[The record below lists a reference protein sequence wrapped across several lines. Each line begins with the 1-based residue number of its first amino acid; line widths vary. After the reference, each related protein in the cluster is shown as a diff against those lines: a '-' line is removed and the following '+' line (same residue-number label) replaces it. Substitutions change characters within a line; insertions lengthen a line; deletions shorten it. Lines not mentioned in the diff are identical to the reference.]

1 MKRFYYPIVLALF
14 CLPTLLSAQAIKGFK
29 LLEKKKE
36 EKAEKAF
43 NRAMTKDSQKDAA
56 VLGLYK
62 LKLKNIRG
70 AQNFRDLIS
79 PYAQLTLALE
89 GFKSLPTKEL
99 ERFKKKGIY
108 TGDFQTSLSNL
119 QNLALTLVLKS
130 DSILALDHFKTTM
143 GQSMTKQID
152 TKYQDNEQALVV
164 SNYLFEDYQTLLS
177 ITKRHPMAAM
187 KAKLCLDK
195 KFIYRVLYAFCRD
208 YPLSEFPS
216 FCKDVPEHWSCNDC
230 HWQEFNDS
238 LSTKKLSS
246 LLNFLY
252 DYRLSN
258 LDQIVLY
265 ALEQPINTSL
275 VEQSNGLDS
284 IGLLRWD
291 EIRQSAKWMRGEFPA
306 GMTDEAL
313 VKLLKNYLPNS
324 APSNRSYWA
333 LMAGLDWLHERESWP
348 LAADLTRFAAPYYP
362 YPKDSS
368 LCVPHSGII
377 NKDSLWFA
385 NTIHAFTLPSEQLK
399 QERLSVST
407 KRSDHSPVLKLDG
420 STLFFAIASE
430 GEDNSG
436 LDIYSSEKVDTSW
449 SAPKL
454 IPALSGKEDQI
465 PLALALHGNLML
477 LSADKKLC
485 LSTRGANNQT
495 WSKPKPVSDLVN
507 HFPWVGRGTLSEN
520 GEALIFE
527 AALDSFPF
535 LIEGDVNLYLALYDP
550 HSKSWSAPML
560 MNAIINTP
568 WHEGAPYLHIDGETL
583 YFRSHGHFG
592 LAEQDLFVSTRLDS
606 TWLNW
611 SVPKPL
617 GKHLNTFDDDFAEGL
632 NISTNGLKAYFSGK
646 GINGNPQDLYA
657 QELPS
662 YGRPRRMKIIKGQME
677 KYPKAPWVKLIDAR
691 TNQVIDS
698 TRATATGEYLFLFAH
713 GTAKEAII
721 FVDDPE
727 LYSTY
732 VEINL
737 DTLPDVYK
745 LPENPITAG
754 IVEMIA
760 QEIPVPLR
768 HLEFMTQSDLLSSQ
782 AQKELNW
789 MTRFF
794 LQKRLSFLLAG
805 YADKSEADGKN
816 LSMRRV
822 KSIKAFL
829 GSKGLVQDRMWLQ
842 DFGENKPAISMKNK
856 IKVADTRHVEIF
868 LKN

>member
-1 MKRFYYPIVLALF
+1 MNKFYYPLVIALF
-14 CLPTLLSAQAIKGFK
+14 YLPAFIQAQAIKGFK
-29 LLEKKKE
+29 LLEKNKP

-43 NRAMTKDSQKDAA
+43 NKAIKKASQKDAA

-62 LKLKNIRG
+62 VKLKDIR
-70 AQNFRDLIS
+70 AAKNFRELIP
-79 PYAQLTLALE
+79 PYEELTIALE
-89 GFKSLPTKEL
+89 GFKSLPANEL
-99 ERFKKKGIY
+99 NRFKKKGVY
-108 TGDFQTSLSNL
+108 TGDFQTSLINL
-119 QNLALTLVLKS
+119 QSLALNLVLKS
-130 DSILALDHFKTTM
+130 DSILALDHFKESM
-143 GQSMTKQID
+143 GQSMTKQIES
-152 TKYQDNEQALVV
+152 KYQDNEKALVV

-177 ITKRHPMAAM
+177 ITKQHPAAAI
-187 KAKLCLDK
+187 KQKLSLDK
-195 KFIYRVLYAFCRD
+195 KFIYRVLYAFCRN
-208 YPLSEFPS
+208 YSLSKFPS
-216 FCKDVPEHWSCNDC
+216 FCKDLPDHWSCHDC

-265 ALEQPINTSL
+265 ALEQPINADL
-275 VEQSNGLDS
+275 VEQANSLDS
-284 IGLLRWD
+284 IGLVRWN
-291 EIRQSAKWMRGEFPA
+291 EIRQSTKWMQGEFPA
-306 GMTDEAL
+306 GITDEAL
-313 VKLLKNYLPNS
+313 VNLLKNYLPNS
-324 APSNRSYWA
+324 APSNRSYWV
-333 LMAGLDWLHERESWP
+333 LLRGLEWLHERQSWA
-348 LAADLTRFAAPYYP
+348 LAADLTRFAQPLYP
-362 YPKDSS
+362 YPKDT

-377 NKDSLWFA
+377 NKDSLWFG
-385 NTIHAFTLPSEQLK
+385 NTIHAFSLPSEQLK
-399 QERLSVST
+399 QERLSPST

-420 STLFFAIASE
+420 SSLFFAIASE
-430 GEDNSG
+430 GEDNPG
-436 LDIYSSEKVDTSW
+436 LDVYCSEKIDTSW

-485 LSTRGANNQT
+485 LSARGANNQT
-495 WSKPKPVSDLVN
+495 WTKPKPVSDLIN
-507 HFPWVGRGTLSEN
+507 NFPWIGRGTLSEN

-535 LIEGDVNLYLALYDP
+535 LIEGNVNLYLALYDP

-560 MNAIINTP
+560 LNAIINTP

-583 YFRSHGHFG
+583 YFRSYGHFG
-592 LAEQDLFVSTRLDS
+592 LAEQDLFMSTRLDS

-611 SVPKPL
+611 SVPKPI
-617 GKHLNTFDDDFAEGL
+617 GKHLNTFEDDFAEGL

-646 GINGNPQDLYA
+646 GINESPPDLYA

-662 YGRPRRMKIIKGQME
+662 YARPRRIKIINGQIE
-677 KYPKAPWVKLIDAR
+677 KYPKVPWVKLMDAH
-691 TNQVIDS
+691 TNRVIDS

-732 VEINL
+732 VELNL
-737 DTLPDVYK
+737 DTLPDLYK
-745 LPENPITAG
+745 MPDNPITAG
-754 IVEMIA
+754 IGEMIA

-768 HLEFMTQSDLLSSQ
+768 YLEFSTQSDLLSTQ

-794 LQKRLSFLLAG
+794 LRKRLSFLLAG
-805 YADKSEADGKN
+805 YADKAEEDAKN
-816 LSMRRV
+816 LSMRRA
-822 KSIKAFL
+822 KSIKAYL
-829 GSKGLVQDRMWLQ
+829 GAKGLVQDRMWLQ
-842 DFGENKPAISMKNK
+842 DFGENKPAISLKNK
-856 IKVADTRHVEIF
+856 IKVADTRHVEVF